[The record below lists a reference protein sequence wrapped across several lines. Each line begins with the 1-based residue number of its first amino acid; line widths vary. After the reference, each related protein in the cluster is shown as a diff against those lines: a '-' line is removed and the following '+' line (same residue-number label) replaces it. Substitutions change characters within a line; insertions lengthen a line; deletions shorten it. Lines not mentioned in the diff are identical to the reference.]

1 MKKEEVK
8 INVVGRSASGKS
20 CLMFEIYKAL
30 KTAGFEVELDV
41 EDNLGVVDY
50 PDEVEFMKQMLKD
63 EKKRVEAV
71 KKKSKIVLKEVRA
84 TKSFNTYG
92 VNYGEEKIV

>member
-20 CLMFEIYKAL
+20 CVMFEIYKAL

-41 EDNLGVVDY
+41 EGQMDY

-71 KKKSKIVLKEVRA
+71 KKKSKIVLKEVWA
-84 TKSFNTYG
+84 VKSMKTYG